1 MLDFESCLSLEKLIL
16 DNEICGMAF
25 RLIDGIEPR
34 EDFPALGIFQELLK
48 EKHLLISE
56 HTRCYLDKE
65 HFFPG
70 PVIDRARRS
79 RWGHEGALTLEQRA
93 HREVER
99 LLEDH
104 EPSDMPE
111 HVKKELVKL
120 MSEEAR
126 RHGQDNL
133 PHPPQ

>member
-1 MLDFESCLSLEKLIL
+1 V

-25 RLIDGIEPR
+25 RLIAGIEPR
-34 EDFPALGIFQELLK
+34 EDFPALGIFQELLE

-56 HTRCYLDKE
+56 HTRRYLEKE

-79 RWGHEGALTLEQRA
+79 RWEQDGALTLEQRA
-93 HREVER
+93 HREVEK
-99 LLEDH
+99 LLESY
-104 EPSDMPE
+104 EPSDLPK

-133 PHPPQ
+133 PHLP